1 MLCRRRLSKF
11 LQNISCHCQIISSD
25 SQSTYYSALLKPFS
39 AQLRNI
45 IHIKVFIRNSA
56 IKAQCWYSWPEIIYR
71 YVFVINRFRIFSSNN
86 HKTIVPKLIWLCTY
100 DLHVRGFVASNEVVL
115 VESIA
120 TPTLLLSFP
129 DGFPGFKMK
138 IYYYELL
145 YLN

>member
-1 MLCRRRLSKF
+1 MYSLLIDF
-11 LQNISCHCQIISSD
+11 GYFPQIIVS
-25 SQSTYYSALLKPFS
+25 
-39 AQLRNI
+39 
-45 IHIKVFIRNSA
+45 
-56 IKAQCWYSWPEIIYR
+56 
-71 YVFVINRFRIFSSNN
+71 N

-145 YLN
+145 YLNSFLILPANFITGSNILPILTRLVFW

>member
-11 LQNISCHCQIISSD
+11 LQNISCHCQIISGD

-45 IHIKVFIRNSA
+45 IHIEVFIRNSA
-56 IKAQCWYSWPEIIYR
+56 IKAQGWYSWPEIIYR
-71 YVFVINRFRIFSSNN
+71 YIYIFILIRFRIFYHETYVSN
-86 HKTIVPKLIWLCTY
+86 LIRLCTY

-129 DGFPGFKMK
+129 DGFPGFKWMHS
-138 IYYYELL
+138 YFYELL
-145 YLN
+145 